1 MSIAVTATSG
11 NLGRLVKDLL
21 NRGVTVD
28 LARLIGRPAT
38 LLVEGL
44 RPLVWRRRD
53 TRHRHTSLSL
63 SNPVQRPPG
72 G

>member
-11 NLGRLVKDLL
+11 NLGRLVKELL

-38 LLVEGL
+38 LLAGGL
-44 RPLVWRRRD
+44 RPLV
-53 TRHRHTSLSL
+53 
-63 SNPVQRPPG
+63 
-72 G
+72 

>member
-21 NRGVTVD
+21 NRDVTVD

-44 RPLVWRRRD
+44 RPLV
-53 TRHRHTSLSL
+53 
-63 SNPVQRPPG
+63 
-72 G
+72 